1 MRYYEAEAGRFV
13 NQDPIGLLGGE
24 HLYWFAPNSQIWID
38 PLGLVHEETPGY
50 HVYGLFDVDQNTG
63 KIADKPYYIGI
74 TNDTARRIAEH
85 QDTGRLTKDGLTR
98 MEPLHRNLTYG
109 QARGYEQA
117 LIEYYDTKHG
127 EVGKEISQSN
137 RQNKINSFDINSK
150 TRKESHQEYF
160 KKFRKKL
167 LKKTERKVQW
177 IE

>member
-1 MRYYEAEAGRFV
+1 MRYYEPDAGRFV
-13 NQDPIGLLGGE
+13 NQDPIGLWGGGE
-24 HLYWFAPNSQIWID
+24 SLYWFAPNSQIWID
-38 PLGLVHEETPGY
+38 PLGLVHEKTPGY
-50 HVYGLFDVDQNTG
+50 HVYGLFDVDPNTG
-63 KIADKPYYIGI
+63 KIADKPYYVGI

-117 LIEYYDTKHG
+117 LIEHYDTKHG

-150 TRKESHQEYF
+150 TRRKSRQKYF
-160 KKFRKKL
+160 MKFRNKL
-167 LKKTERKVQW
+167 LKKLKGKCNG
-177 IE
+177 